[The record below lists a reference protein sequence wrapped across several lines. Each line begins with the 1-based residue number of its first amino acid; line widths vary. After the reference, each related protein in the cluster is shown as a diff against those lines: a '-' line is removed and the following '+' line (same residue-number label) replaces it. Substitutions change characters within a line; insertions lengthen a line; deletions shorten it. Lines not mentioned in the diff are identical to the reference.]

1 MPKNILIV
9 SVFFP
14 PARHIAVSRIEA
26 YAKYLSISNNVTVI
40 TLGEKEET
48 VEYNFDNGGNC
59 KVHYLPNKG
68 LLTAFLFYSGKESWF
83 QHKVKTMVRV
93 VHNKLN
99 ISHFKSWARLAS
111 KRLVEELENKKYDVL
126 ISSYAPEDVLGISYQ
141 AIKSNLNTQTKWVLD
156 MRDEYSDELGLP
168 IWVKKQRRANEVKYS
183 KRADL
188 VLSVSEPLVE
198 LFKKRMP
205 NAKEFMELRNG
216 FDHKVKP
223 ISYKKEAKLK
233 IGYFGSFHGRR
244 NPSIF
249 FNALKFFDVKGVDFE
264 FFIATKNITFEI
276 PSDLKNRVTILPF
289 MSYEKSIIKMSKMDV
304 NLLVLPFTGL
314 LGVFSGKIFDYLSAG
329 RSILALVNPADVAAK
344 LIEETNSGY
353 IADFDDLESVK
364 EALKQLYNDW
374 DANKLK
380 QPIVNDIAKQHRQYQ
395 VAKLDTWI
403 NQK

>member
-1 MPKNILIV
+1 MQKNILIV

-48 VEYNFDNGGNC
+48 VEYNFDNGANC
-59 KVHYLPNKG
+59 RVHYLPNEG

-126 ISSYAPEDVLGISYQ
+126 ISSYAPEDVLEISYQ
-141 AIKSNLNTQTKWVLD
+141 AMKSNINTKTKWVLD

-168 IWVKKQRRANEVKYS
+168 NWVKKQRQANEVKYS

-205 NAKEFMELRNG
+205 KAKEFMELRNG

-223 ISYKKEAKLK
+223 ITYKKEAKLK
-233 IGYFGSFHGRR
+233 IGYFGSLHGDIKPYVLFLAVKELNLVDSIEICFAVR
-244 NPSIF
+244 N
-249 FNALKFFDVKGVDFE
+249 K
-264 FFIATKNITFEI
+264 TFEV
-276 PSDLKNRVTILPF
+276 PSELKDIVTFLPF
-289 MSYEKSIIKMSKMDV
+289 MCYHGAIEKMSYMDA
-304 NLLVLPFTGL
+304 NLLISPSKLR

-374 DANKLK
+374 EANKLK
-380 QPIVNDIAKQHRQYQ
+380 QPNLNDIAKLHRQYQ
-395 VAKLDTWI
+395 VEKLDTWI

>member
-1 MPKNILIV
+1 MQKNILIV

-14 PARHIAVSRIEA
+14 PARQIAVSRIEA

-48 VEYNFDNGGNC
+48 VEYNFDNGANC

-111 KRLVEELENKKYDVL
+111 KRLVEELENKNYDVL
-126 ISSYAPEDVLGISYQ
+126 ISSYAPEDVLEISYQ
-141 AIKSNLNTQTKWVLD
+141 AIKSNLNTKTKWVLD

-216 FDHKVKP
+216 FDHKIKP

-233 IGYFGSFHGRR
+233 IGYFGSLHGDAKPYVLFLAVKELNLVDSIEICFAVR
-244 NPSIF
+244 N
-249 FNALKFFDVKGVDFE
+249 K
-264 FFIATKNITFEI
+264 TFEV
-276 PSDLKNRVTILPF
+276 PSELKDTVIFLPF
-289 MSYEKSIIKMSKMDV
+289 MCYHGAIEKMSHMDA
-304 NLLVLPFTGL
+304 NLLILPSKL
-314 LGVFSGKIFDYLSAG
+314 RLGVFSGKIFDYLSAG
-329 RSILALVNPADVAAK
+329 RSILALVNPSDVAAK

-364 EALKQLYNDW
+364 EALQQLYNDW

>member
-48 VEYNFDNGGNC
+48 VEYKFDNGANC
-59 KVHYLPNKG
+59 KVHYFPNKG
-68 LLTAFLFYSGKESWF
+68 LLTAFLFYTGKEGWF

-126 ISSYAPEDVLGISYQ
+126 ISSYAPEDVLEISYQ
-141 AIKSNLNTQTKWVLD
+141 AMKSNINTKTKWVLD

-168 IWVKKQRRANEVKYS
+168 NWVKKQRQANEVKYS

-205 NAKEFMELRNG
+205 KAKEFMELRNG

-223 ISYKKEAKLK
+223 ITYKKEAKLK
-233 IGYFGSFHGRR
+233 IGYFGSLHGDIKPYVLFLAVKELNLVDSIEICFAVR
-244 NPSIF
+244 N
-249 FNALKFFDVKGVDFE
+249 K
-264 FFIATKNITFEI
+264 TFEV
-276 PSDLKNRVTILPF
+276 PSELKDTVIFLPF
-289 MSYEKSIIKMSKMDV
+289 MCYHGAIEKMSYMDA
-304 NLLVLPFTGL
+304 NLLILPSKL
-314 LGVFSGKIFDYLSAG
+314 RLGVFSGKVFDYLSAG

-353 IADFDDLESVK
+353 VADFDDLESVK

-374 DANKLK
+374 ETNKLK
-380 QPIVNDIAKQHRQYQ
+380 QPNLNDIAKQHRQFQ
-395 VAKLDTWI
+395 VEKLANWI
-403 NQK
+403 SQE